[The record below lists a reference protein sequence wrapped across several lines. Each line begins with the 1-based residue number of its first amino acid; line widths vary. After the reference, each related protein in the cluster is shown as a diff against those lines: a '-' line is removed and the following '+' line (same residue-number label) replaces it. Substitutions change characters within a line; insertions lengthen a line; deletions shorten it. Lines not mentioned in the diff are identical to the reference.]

1 MTVINT
7 NVGALQARTY
17 AVRADSNVTK
27 SMERLSSGLRINSAA
42 DDAAGLAVANKM
54 ESQIR
59 GMNMAIRNSQDGI
72 SLVQTAEAAMG
83 EINNMVIRMR
93 ELAVQ
98 MNNGVY
104 TNADR
109 SNAQLEVTA
118 LLQEIDKVANNS
130 SFNQVK
136 ILDGTYSQDIRAGN
150 TNPETINVTI
160 DRMNT
165 DSLGGG
171 RVTAGD
177 VYATKTTN
185 TFKTSNTNVTAT
197 EGRVTIAQAQLGT
210 AIQAHASANSG
221 GTWSIAA
228 NASDQSN
235 LFSINATTGAIDLN
249 SAQRAE
255 LDFNTTTASANKY
268 QFAVQYT
275 QGGVTVTDNITL
287 DVTDRAALTTTTA
300 LTSSMSVEEGDCI
313 KVYSVDTTDLGG
325 AQAGV
330 FSDAFQEFVA
340 ANGGPSGVTFA
351 MAGGTDDAAF
361 TLNTANGSL
370 TSNLD
375 FERPT
380 DLATGSSTA
389 NDNVYDISV
398 SASATIGGSVVTI
411 TENIALTVTDDHNAQ
426 GTANE
431 DSAILPANSTAA
443 VAGAGGSVIGLD
455 GGVTVTKGGNTTLDF
470 RTQFDAEVT
479 AGATTHFATF
489 ENVFDDAGAGSSFTL
504 FDAAGVAQGAAGYA
518 GPAGVTVAVATGI
531 VSFADA
537 STVAGTYEDLKVVFR
552 SNTADGTDETFSFDF
567 DLQINAGAVG
577 AAIVDVDSVKLSGE
591 HHTLAVQAGGEA
603 MTIDLKA
610 DTTTTPADTLF
621 NGIGAFYQAD
631 PCGTF
636 SAVATTASFNGDNT
650 HANRTD
656 ISVSA
661 DGVVT
666 LAEGAAAGT
675 YAIEVQYENN
685 DGEHFTERLT
695 ITSTDVGEAPGNDFA
710 VATALAAT
718 SATQSSTEQVAG
730 TSALSIA
737 EARQGNIV
745 STGTGAVLS
754 SAFNSFT
761 TSYTGGTYSIT
772 GTDAALFNIDTA
784 TGALETKGLVD
795 FETKTSYDITVEYA
809 SGSNAYKED
818 VTLTVTN
825 NNVDDGSHITNVN
838 LGTQAGA
845 ATGVTILDKA
855 IDQIS
860 ESQAKLGAIQ
870 NRLQYN
876 IDNLS
881 KASMLT
887 TTAKGRIMDADFAA
901 ETSELSKQQILSQA
915 ATSMLAQA
923 NQSKQSVLALLQ

>member
-17 AVRADSNVTK
+17 AVRADSAVTK
-27 SMERLSSGLRINSAA
+27 AMERLSSGLRINSAA

-104 TNADR
+104 TDADR

-118 LLQEIDKVANNS
+118 LLAEIDKVANNS
-130 SFNQVK
+130 AFNQVK

-150 TNPETINVTI
+150 TNPEVINVTI

-171 RVTAGD
+171 RVATGD
-177 VYATKTTN
+177 VFATATSN
-185 TFKTSNTNVTAT
+185 NFKTSNTTLSVE
-197 EGRVTIAQAQLGT
+197 EGRASFGKTAFGT
-210 AIQAHASANSG
+210 AIQAHAALP
-221 GTWSIAA
+221 A
-228 NASDQSN
+228 NAGGVWSLAQSGTSTDHN
-235 LFSINATTGAIDLN
+235 LFEIDATSGSITLN
-249 SAQRAE
+249 SATPVAE
-255 LDFNTTTASANKY
+255 LDFDANTPANNVKT
-268 QFAVQYT
+268 FAVQYT
-275 QGGVTVTDNITL
+275 AGGVTVTDNITL
-287 DVTDRAALTTTTA
+287 NITDRAP
-300 LTSSMSVEEGDCI
+300 LTSTTNLTSEMRVEEGDCI
-313 KVYSVDTTDLGG
+313 KIYSVDAVDLGG
-325 AQAGV
+325 NQQGI

-351 MAGGTDDAAF
+351 MAGGADDAQF

-380 DLATGSSTA
+380 DAGT
-389 NDNVYDISV
+389 DNVYNLAV
-398 SASATIGGSVVTI
+398 SATATINGNAVTVTETI
-411 TENIALTVTDDHNAQ
+411 TLTVTDDHNAQ

-443 VAGAGGSVIGLD
+443 ANGAGGSVIGLD
-455 GGVTVTKGGNTTLDF
+455 GSVTVVKGGNSTLDF

-479 AGATTHFATF
+479 AGATTHFTTF
-489 ENVFDDAGAGSSFTL
+489 EGVFDDAGAGSSFTL
-504 FDAAGVAQGAAGYA
+504 FDANGVAQGAAGYA
-518 GPAGVTVAVATGI
+518 GPAGVTVAAATGI
-531 VSFADA
+531 VSFADG
-537 STVAGTYEDLKVVFR
+537 STVAGTYEDLRVVFR
-552 SNTADGTDETFSFDF
+552 SNTADGTDETFSFEF
-567 DLQINAGAVG
+567 DLVVQNG
-577 AAIVDVDSVKLSGE
+577 AAGTAAVDTDSVKVSGE

-603 MTIDLKA
+603 MTIDLKR
-610 DTTTTPADTLF
+610 DSDDSTPTDTLF
-621 NGIGAFYQAD
+621 NGIGEFYQDD

-636 SAVATTASFNGDNT
+636 SAVANTASFNGDNT
-650 HANRTD
+650 HANRTN

-666 LAEGAAAGT
+666 LAEGAAQGT
-675 YAIEVQYENN
+675 YAIEVMYENN
-685 DGEHFTERLT
+685 DGEKYIERLT

-710 VATALAAT
+710 IATKLAST
-718 SATQSSTEQVAG
+718 SASRDSTVQIAG
-730 TSALSIA
+730 TSVLSVV

-745 STGTGAVLS
+745 STGAGAVLS

-772 GTDAALFNIDTA
+772 GADAEMFKIDA
-784 TGALETKGLVD
+784 STGAIETKGLVD
-795 FETKTSYDITVEYA
+795 FETKNSYAMTVTYTQ
-809 SGSNAYKED
+809 GSNSYSED
-818 VTLTVTN
+818 VTI
-825 NNVDDGSHITNVN
+825 NVLNDNIDDGSHISDVN
-838 LGTQAGA
+838 LGTQAGS
-845 ATGVTILDKA
+845 ATAVTILDTA
-855 IDQIS
+855 INQIT

-887 TTAKGRIMDADFAA
+887 TTAKGRIMDADFAS